1 MVVFLAALGLA
12 AVVLYV
18 LWASADVVRDA
29 ETFVPYLS
37 IVAATALV
45 VGAPLAWAVAAL

>member
-1 MVVFLAALGLA
+1 MVVFLAALLLA
-12 AVVLYV
+12 AVVVYV

-29 ETFVPYLS
+29 ETVGPYLF

-45 VGAPLAWAVAAL
+45 VGAPLVWAIAAL